1 MARVRFVLADDLGQ
15 LGAAGPAQVYS
26 CHSTYDAARSALL
39 DGPTPG
45 TGPIRIYALSAL
57 INGRQVRDPRPGDC
71 LTTELD
77 GRTVYLVRPGR
88 E

>member
-1 MARVRFVLADDLGQ
+1 VARVQFVIADNLQPGQ
-15 LGAAGPAQVYS
+15 TGPAQVYS
-26 CHSTYDAARSALL
+26 CHRSYDAARAALL

-57 INGRQVRDPRPGDC
+57 INGRQVRDPRPGDQ
-71 LTTELD
+71 LTTEFD